1 MFIGDHSPMPFGK
14 YLGKAMLEVPAVY
27 LLWLFNKGCQHPD
40 VKRYILENY
49 DAIKNEA
56 QKVKR

>member
-1 MFIGDHSPMPFGK
+1 MPFGK
-14 YLGKAMLEVPAVY
+14 YLGKAMVDVPAVY
-27 LLWLFNKGCQHPD
+27 LMWLFNKGCQHPA
-40 VKRYILENY
+40 VKKYILEHY